1 MEGMYQSGGCRLGL
15 NCLYLEKYP
24 EMDAAKREVLD
35 QKAKADKR
43 FAPIIENTTAMRMGN
58 DA

>member
-1 MEGMYQSGGCRLGL
+1 MYQSGGCRLGL